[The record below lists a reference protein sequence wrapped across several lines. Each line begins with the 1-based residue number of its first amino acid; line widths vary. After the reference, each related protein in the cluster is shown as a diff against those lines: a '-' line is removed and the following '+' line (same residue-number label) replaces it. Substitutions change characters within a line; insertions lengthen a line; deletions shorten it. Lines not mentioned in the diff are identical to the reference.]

1 LINTSSSHLIDDGS
15 LKRALING
23 AVGGVALDGVEGPE
37 WLEAWVSWFM
47 ILQHAVYIHMLVGHC
62 RCCDGKTSRL
72 SVLELANVKMLS
84 GRK

>member
-1 LINTSSSHLIDDGS
+1 MPLACECDLQFMLLHTGALLINTSSSHLIDDGS

-47 ILQHAVYIHMLVGHC
+47 ILEHAGLFTYAAFRL
-62 RCCDGKTSRL
+62 TSL
-72 SVLELANVKMLS
+72 LGL
-84 GRK
+84 